1 MISERHLRRSGLAA
15 IAEKVDRGERLSRE
29 DGILLYEHPDLNA
42 VGDLANR
49 VRERLNGNVAYYNIN
64 QHINPTNICN
74 KFCKFCAFYR
84 TPKDE
89 DAYALTLDQIR
100 ARVREKL
107 HEPITEIHMVG
118 GVNPD
123 LPFEFYL
130 DMIRAVHEVR
140 PEAHVKALTM
150 VEVAAFAE
158 QAGRDPES
166 IIRDLKE
173 AGLGSFPGGGAE
185 VMSARLHRLLFPKKI
200 DFRGWLACARTAH
213 RLGLRSNATM
223 LYGHVETTE
232 EKVDHLLLLREA
244 QDETGGFMTFIPLA
258 FHPENTKLSHLRKA
272 TAMEDLRNVALARLM
287 LDNFPHVK
295 AFWIMITPRVAQIAL
310 SYGADDMDGT
320 VTTEEIVHAAGAET
334 SQNLTRNDLVNLIR
348 EAGRDPV
355 ERDTLYRPVPP
366 RLEAPGSPASQ
377 GV

>member
-1 MISERHLRRSGLAA
+1 MSSSRYRHPPDLAD
-15 IAEKVDRGERLSRE
+15 IAGKVERGERLSRE

-42 VGDLANR
+42 VGHLANQ

-84 TPKDE
+84 TAKDD

-107 HEPITEIHMVG
+107 GEPITEIHMVG

-123 LPFEFYL
+123 LPFHFYL

-140 PEAHVKALTM
+140 PEVHVKALTM
-150 VEVAAFAE
+150 VEVAAFAD
-158 QAGRDPES
+158 QNGRSVES

-185 VMSARLHRLLFPKKI
+185 VMSERLHRLLFPKKI
-200 DFRGWLACARTAH
+200 DFHGWLDCSKTAH
-213 RLGLRSNATM
+213 RLGVKSNATM
-223 LYGHVETTE
+223 LYGHVETTR

-244 QDETGGFMTFIPLA
+244 QDQTGGFMTFIPLA
-258 FHPENTKLSHLRKA
+258 FHPENTLLAHLKKA
-272 TAMEDLRNVALARLM
+272 SAVEDLRNVALARLM
-287 LDNFPHVK
+287 LDNFPHIK

-310 SYGADDMDGT
+310 SYGADDIDGT
-320 VTTEEIVHAAGAET
+320 VTTEEIVHSAGAET
-334 SQNLTRNDLVNLIR
+334 SQSLTRSDLVTLIR

-355 ERDTLYRPVPP
+355 ERDTLYRPVVP
-366 RLEAPGSPASQ
+366 RSAAGSLAPSLS
-377 GV
+377 

>member
-1 MISERHLRRSGLAA
+1 MKRLGQGHPAELRE
-15 IAEKVDRGERLSRE
+15 IAGKVERGERLSLE

-42 VGDLANR
+42 VGRLANQ
-49 VRERLNGNVAYYNIN
+49 VRERLNGNLAYYNIN

-74 KFCKFCAFYR
+74 KFCRFCAFYR
-84 TPKDE
+84 TPKDD
-89 DAYALTLDQIR
+89 DAYALTLDQIQ

-107 HEPITEIHMVG
+107 GEPITEIHMVG

-140 PEAHVKALTM
+140 PEVHVKALTM

-158 QAGRDPES
+158 QSGRSVES
-166 IIRDLKE
+166 IIRDLQS

-185 VMSARLHRLLFPKKI
+185 VMSTRLHRLLFPKKI
-200 DFRGWLACARTAH
+200 DFHGWLECARTAH
-213 RLGLRSNATM
+213 RLGIKSNATM
-223 LYGHVETTE
+223 LYGHVETTR

-258 FHPENTKLSHLRKA
+258 FHPENTLLSHLKKA
-272 TAMEDLRNVALARLM
+272 SAMEDLRNVAVARLM
-287 LDNFPHVK
+287 LDNFPHIK

-310 SYGADDMDGT
+310 SYGADDIDGT
-320 VTTEEIVHAAGAET
+320 VTTEEIVHSAGAET
-334 SQNLTRNDLVNLIR
+334 SQSLSRNDLVTLIR
-348 EAGRDPV
+348 DAGRDPV
-355 ERDTLYRPVPP
+355 ERDTLYRPVNPP
-366 RLEAPGSPASQ
+366 NRAADFLAPTLS
-377 GV
+377 

>member
-1 MISERHLRRSGLAA
+1 VE
-15 IAEKVDRGERLSRE
+15 RGERLSRQ

-42 VGDLANR
+42 VGHLANQ
-49 VRERLNGNVAYYNIN
+49 VRERLNGNLAYYNIN
-64 QHINPTNICN
+64 QHINPTNICD

-84 TPKDE
+84 TPKDD
-89 DAYALTLDQIR
+89 DAYALTLDQIK

-107 HEPITEIHMVG
+107 GEPITEIHMVG
-118 GVNPD
+118 GVNPG
-123 LPFEFYL
+123 LPFDFYL

-140 PEAHVKALTM
+140 PEVHVKALTM

-158 QAGRDPES
+158 QSGRSAES
-166 IIRDLKE
+166 IIQDLKN

-185 VMSARLHRLLFPKKI
+185 VMSARLHRLLFPRKI
-200 DFRGWLACARTAH
+200 DFRGWLECSKSAH

-223 LYGHVETTE
+223 LYGHVETTA

-258 FHPENTKLSHLRKA
+258 FHPENTLLSHLKKA
-272 TAMEDLRNVALARLM
+272 SAMEDLRNIALARLM

-310 SYGADDMDGT
+310 SYGADDIDGT

-334 SQNLTRNDLVNLIR
+334 SQNLTRSDLVTLIR

-366 RLEAPGSPASQ
+366 ERVAADSPASSPA
-377 GV
+377 